1 MCHLSILFCSWS
13 GLFLNRLNHQSMVYI
28 DNCVFEIYAL
38 IYHTF
43 INNIKQYILILFQNF
58 VFLLKTFLTEINVLI

>member
-1 MCHLSILFCSWS
+1 MA
-13 GLFLNRLNHQSMVYI
+13 YI

-58 VFLLKTFLTEINVLI
+58 LFLLKTFLTEINVLI

>member
-1 MCHLSILFCSWS
+1 
-13 GLFLNRLNHQSMVYI
+13 MVYKYI
-28 DNCVFEIYAL
+28 YIYIYMVLYDNCVFEIYAL

-43 INNIKQYILILFQNF
+43 INNIKQYVLILFQNF

>member
-1 MCHLSILFCSWS
+1 MCVCIKQTQPPCY
-13 GLFLNRLNHQSMVYI
+13 GLY

-43 INNIKQYILILFQNF
+43 INNIKQYVLIVFQNF
-58 VFLLKTFLTEINVLI
+58 VFLLKTSLTEINVPII

>member
-1 MCHLSILFCSWS
+1 
-13 GLFLNRLNHQSMVYI
+13 MVYI